1 MQPYELTASE
11 ASALIADRKLS
22 VEELARSTLD
32 YIAAREPVIRA
43 WSHVDPDLVL
53 RNARELDKT
62 APRSPLHGLTFGVKD
77 VIDTFDMPTQHNS
90 PLYVN
95 HRPGQDAACVA
106 VVRHSGA
113 LVVGKTDTVE
123 FASGGRRAASR
134 NSHNLAHTPGGSS
147 SGSGAAVGDRQ
158 VQLAFGTQTGGS
170 HIRPAA
176 FNGIYGI
183 KPTHGIVS
191 REGAKM
197 YSHTLDTIGWYGRS
211 VADLQLVGKAFRL
224 PGMAQTKTQAQ
235 TQAPSL
241 RGLRVALCR
250 GPNWEAA
257 DAWGRAALMEAGK
270 RLEAAGANVVEFD
283 LSAPFNGLDAA
294 QQTVMRGEGRAAF
307 LPDYL
312 GRHHLLHQDFRDLVE
327 NAREIT
333 PAQLAEAYDLAARC
347 RAEFDTLFAATSGGR
362 GGEFDVLMTPPSPG
376 EAPEGL
382 QDTGNPTFNA
392 MWTLL
397 HVPCVG
403 IPVGK
408 SERALPLGIQ
418 LVGPR
423 FSDAQLLA
431 IAAACAPAIHAGGRL
446 DPIALG

>member
-1 MQPYELTASE
+1 MEPYELTATE
-11 ASALIADRKLS
+11 ASALIAARKLS
-22 VEELARSTLD
+22 CEELARSTLD
-32 YIAAREPVIRA
+32 RIHARDATVRA
-43 WSHVDPDLVL
+43 WTYVDEDMVL
-53 RNARELDKT
+53 RKARELDKRPPT
-62 APRSPLHGLTFGVKD
+62 SPLHGLTFGVKD
-77 VIDTFDMPTQHNS
+77 VIDTVDMPTQQNS
-90 PLYVN
+90 PIHVD

-106 VVRHSGA
+106 VVRHSGS
-113 LVVGKTDTVE
+113 LIVGKTDTVE
-123 FASGGRRAASR
+123 FASGGRRAVTR
-134 NSHNLAHTPGGSS
+134 NPHNPAHTPGGSS
-147 SGSGAAVGDRQ
+147 SGSGAAVGDKQ

-211 VADLQLVGKAFRL
+211 VEDLQLVGGAFQL
-224 PGMAQTKTQAQ
+224 PGLDTAKP
-235 TQAPSL
+235 PSIK
-241 RGLRVALCR
+241 GLKVGLCR
-250 GPNWEAA
+250 TPVWDAA
-257 DAWGRAALMEAGK
+257 DAYGRAALMEAAH
-270 RLEAAGANVVEFD
+270 RLDAAGAIVTELTLPADFD
-283 LSAPFNGLDAA
+283 GMDAA

-307 LPDYL
+307 LPAYL
-312 GRHHLLHQDFRDLVE
+312 GSHHLLHEDFRSLVE
-327 NAREIT
+327 NAKGIT
-333 PAQLAEAYDLAARC
+333 PEQLVQAYDLAAAC
-347 RAEFDTLFAATSGGR
+347 RRAFDSLFGAKL
-362 GGEFDVLMTPPSPG
+362 DVVLTPPSPG

-408 SERALPLGIQ
+408 SARSLPLGIQ

-423 FSDAQLLA
+423 FSDARLLA
-431 IAAACAPAIHAGGRL
+431 IAQACAPAIHTNGVLEEIEVDEAV
-446 DPIALG
+446 AA

>member
-1 MQPYELTASE
+1 
-11 ASALIADRKLS
+11 
-22 VEELARSTLD
+22 
-32 YIAAREPVIRA
+32 
-43 WSHVDPDLVL
+43 
-53 RNARELDKT
+53 
-62 APRSPLHGLTFGVKD
+62 
-77 VIDTFDMPTQHNS
+77 
-90 PLYVN
+90 
-95 HRPGQDAACVA
+95 
-106 VVRHSGA
+106 
-113 LVVGKTDTVE
+113 VE

-211 VADLQLVGKAFRL
+211 VADLQLVGGAFRL
-224 PGMAQTKTQAQ
+224 PGMEQA
-235 TQAPSL
+235 QAPSL

-257 DAWGRAALMEAGK
+257 DAWGRAAFMEAGK
-270 RLEAAGANVVEFD
+270 RLEAAGAKVVEFD
-283 LSAPFNGLDAA
+283 LPAPFNGLDAA

-327 NAREIT
+327 NSREIT
-333 PAQLAEAYDLAARC
+333 PAQLGEAYDLAARC
-347 RAEFDTLFAATSGGR
+347 RADFDTLFAATSGGR
-362 GGEFDVLMTPPSPG
+362 GGQFDVLMTPPSPG

-408 SERALPLGIQ
+408 SARSLPLGIQ

>member
-1 MQPYELTASE
+1 MEPYELTATE
-11 ASALIADRKLS
+11 AAALIAARKLS
-22 VEELARSTLD
+22 CEELARSTLD
-32 YIAAREPVIRA
+32 RIHARDPAVRAWTYVDGDMVIRK
-43 WSHVDPDLVL
+43 
-53 RNARELDKT
+53 ARELDKRPPT
-62 APRSPLHGLTFGVKD
+62 SPLHGLTFGVKD
-77 VIDTFDMPTQHNS
+77 VIDTADMPTQHNS
-90 PLYVN
+90 PIHVG

-123 FASGGRRAASR
+123 FASGGRRAVTR
-134 NSHNLAHTPGGSS
+134 NPHNPDHTPGGSS
-147 SGSGAAVGDRQ
+147 SGSGAAVGDKQ

-211 VADLQLVGKAFRL
+211 VQDLQLVAGAFRL
-224 PGMAQTKTQAQ
+224 PGLDAATP
-235 TQAPSL
+235 PSIK
-241 RGLRVALCR
+241 GLKVGLCR
-250 GPNWEAA
+250 SPVWQAA
-257 DAWGRAALMEAGK
+257 DPYGRAAL
-270 RLEAAGANVVEFD
+270 LEAARRLESAGAIVTDLTLAADFD
-283 LSAPFNGLDAA
+283 GMDAA

-307 LPDYL
+307 LPAYL
-312 GRHHLLHQDFRDLVE
+312 ASHHLLHQDFRDLVE
-327 NAREIT
+327 NTMGIT
-333 PAQLAEAYDLAARC
+333 PAQLVAAYDLAALC
-347 RAEFDTLFAATSGGR
+347 RRSFDGLFGPAL
-362 GGEFDVLMTPPSPG
+362 DVVLTPASPG
-376 EAPEGL
+376 EAPSGL
-382 QDTGNPTFNA
+382 QDTGNPAFNA

-408 SERALPLGIQ
+408 SARGLPLGVQ

-423 FSDAQLLA
+423 FSDATLLA
-431 IAAACAPAIHAGGRL
+431 IARACAPAIHADGMLRE
-446 DPIALG
+446 IELGEAVAA

>member
-1 MQPYELTASE
+1 MQPYELTATE
-11 ASALIADRKLS
+11 ASALIAAKKLS
-22 VEELARSTLD
+22 CEELARSTLAH
-32 YIAAREPVIRA
+32 IEAREPIVRA
-43 WSHVDPDLVL
+43 WSYYDKDQVI

-62 APRSPLHGLTFGVKD
+62 PPTSPLHGLTFGVKD
-77 VIDTFDMPTQHNS
+77 VIDTADMPTQHNS
-90 PLYVN
+90 PIYEG

-113 LVVGKTDTVE
+113 LIVGKTDTVE

-134 NSHNLAHTPGGSS
+134 NSHNLAHSPGGSS
-147 SGSGAAVGDRQ
+147 SGSGAAVGDKQ

-183 KPTHGIVS
+183 KPTHGIIS

-197 YSHTLDTIGWYGRS
+197 YSHTLDTVGWYGRA
-211 VADLQLVGKAFRL
+211 VEDLQLVAQAFRL
-224 PGMAQTKTQAQ
+224 PGLDSVSKV
-235 TQAPSL
+235 SVK
-241 RGLRVALCR
+241 GLKVGLLR
-250 GPNWEAA
+250 GPNWSQA
-257 DAWGRAALMEAGK
+257 DAYSRAALMEAGK
-270 RLEAAGANVVEFD
+270 RLEAAGAIVVDLTLPKLFD
-283 LSAPFNGLDAA
+283 GIDAA
-294 QQTVMRGEGRAAF
+294 QQVVMRGEGRAAF

-312 GRHHLLHQDFRDLVE
+312 GSHHLLHQDFRDLVE
-327 NAREIT
+327 NALKIT
-333 PAQLAEAYDLAARC
+333 PAQLVAAYDLAADC
-347 RAEFDTLFAATSGGR
+347 RRTFDGLFGSTL
-362 GGEFDVLMTPPSPG
+362 DVVLTPSSPG

-382 QDTGNPTFNA
+382 QDTGNPAFNS
-392 MWTLL
+392 MWTLM

-408 SERALPLGIQ
+408 SARSLPLGIQ

-431 IAAACAPAIHAGGRL
+431 IAQACAPAIHSNASL
-446 DPIALG
+446 TELEPAEAALA

>member
-1 MQPYELTASE
+1 M
-11 ASALIADRKLS
+11 
-22 VEELARSTLD
+22 
-32 YIAAREPVIRA
+32 EPCR
-43 WSHVDPDLVL
+43 PDLVL

-62 APRSPLHGLTFGVKD
+62 APRSALHGLTFGVKD

-90 PLYVN
+90 PIYAN

-211 VADLQLVGKAFRL
+211 VADLQLVGGAFRL
-224 PGMAQTKTQAQ
+224 PGMDAA
-235 TQAPSL
+235 QAPSL

-250 GPNWEAA
+250 GPSWEAA
-257 DAWGRAALMEAGK
+257 DAWGRAAFMEAGR
-270 RLEAAGANVVEFD
+270 RLEAAGAKVTEFD
-283 LSAPFNGLDAA
+283 LSAPFEGLDAA

-327 NAREIT
+327 NEREIT
-333 PAQLAEAYDLAARC
+333 PAQLSDAYDLAARC
-347 RAEFDTLFAATSGGR
+347 RVEFDTLFATTTGGR
-362 GGEFDVLMTPPSPG
+362 GGHFDVLMTPPAPG

-408 SERALPLGIQ
+408 SARALPLGIQ

-446 DPIALG
+446 DPISL